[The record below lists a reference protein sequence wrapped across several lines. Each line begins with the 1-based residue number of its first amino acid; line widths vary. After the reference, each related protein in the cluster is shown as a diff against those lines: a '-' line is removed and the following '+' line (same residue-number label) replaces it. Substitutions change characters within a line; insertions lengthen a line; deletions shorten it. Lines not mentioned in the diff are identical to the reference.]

1 MMFVKERNT
10 IIRKIGNDEKLK
22 KKFLNVVEISGFFEG
37 DRNNFQDIVN
47 LIYNDTSDNDSL
59 NINNFCGIMYLT
71 YRYL

>member
-37 DRNNFQDIVN
+37 DKNNFQDIVN

-59 NINNFCGIMYLT
+59 NINNFCGIM
-71 YRYL
+71 

>member
-37 DRNNFQDIVN
+37 VKNNFQDIVN

-59 NINNFCGIMYLT
+59 NINNFCGIM
-71 YRYL
+71 